1 MPVTYEPINT
11 TTLASSVTDIT
22 FSSIPNTYTDLI
34 LVTSVFGSRAANVD
48 SLAVRFNGDTA
59 SNYSYTYFI
68 GESSA
73 GAISS
78 SAANQT
84 NIWVGNFTSNSV
96 TQPGAIVIQIQN
108 YSNTT
113 TNKTI
118 LSRQNAMAGG
128 TYNITGAN
136 VGLWRSTSA
145 ITSVTVRSET
155 GSNFSSGSTFTL
167 YGIKAA

>member
-1 MPVTYEPINT
+1 MPSTYEPIATNT
-11 TTLASSVTDIT
+11 LGSAATDIT
-22 FSSIPNTYTDLI
+22 FSSIPSTYTDLV

-48 SLAVRFNGDTA
+48 SLAIRFNSDTG
-59 SNYSYTYFI
+59 SNYSYTYMI

-73 GAISS
+73 GAASS
-78 SAANQT
+78 RASNQS
-84 NIWVGNFTSNSV
+84 NIWVGNITSNSV
-96 TQPGAIVIQIQN
+96 TQPGVIIVQIQN

-113 TNKTI
+113 TNKTVI
-118 LSRQNAMAGG
+118 SRQNAMAGG
-128 TYNITGAN
+128 GYNITGAN

-155 GSNFSSGSTFTL
+155 GSNLSSGSTFTL

>member
-1 MPVTYEPINT
+1 MPGTYEPINT
-11 TTLASSVTDIT
+11 TTLSSSATDFT
-22 FSSIPNTYTDLI
+22 FSAIPSTYTDLI

-48 SLAVRFNGDTA
+48 SLAIRFNGDTA
-59 SNYSYTYFI
+59 SNYSYTYLI

-73 GAISS
+73 GTISS
-78 SAANQT
+78 RASNQT

-96 TQPGAIVIQIQN
+96 TQPSVIIVQIQN
-108 YSNTT
+108 YSNTA

-118 LSRQNAMAGG
+118 LSRQNAIAGG
-128 TYNITGAN
+128 TYSIAGAN

-145 ITSVTVRSET
+145 INSVTIRSET